1 MTGAMIT
8 AADGAGDRA
17 LSVICFSRLGPDIAL
32 RRMHAG
38 LRHQVL
44 DPAEP
49 FV

>member
-17 LSVICFSRLGPDIAL
+17 LPRDLLSRLGRDIAL